1 MDKLPF
7 PNRDRK
13 ACMDCVEGQQD
24 REHQS
29 WSEIMQITFEA
40 FLRDNEACF
49 IQLLQNFG
57 SF

>member
-7 PNRDRK
+7 PNRHRK
-13 ACMDCVEGQQD
+13 ACMDCVEGGWD

-29 WSEIMQITFEA
+29 WSGIMQTTSEA

-49 IQLLQNFG
+49 IYLLLNF
-57 SF
+57 